1 MREMMKIIL
10 EMVQTVHKTLEIL
23 NENNKKQELP
33 NDLGEENKKLNEN
46 NKKLEE
52 EIKILNEKNKTLEEG
67 NKRYE
72 EGNKDKIRKFIKK
85 ILKLSILMVLIIGV
99 FWEIDNLADKYYESK
114 NKYPSKDCYEIE
126 KNCTIKEAESQK
138 KIAEL
143 EKEIC
148 GLKEKLNKPLPKQTI
163 KNQPKNAD
171 GNKSIIIN
179 QSFN

>member
-10 EMVQTVHKTLEIL
+10 EMVQMVHKTLEIL

-52 EIKILNEKNKTLEEG
+52 EIKKLNEKNKILEDG
-67 NKRYE
+67 NKE
-72 EGNKDKIRKFIKK
+72 KIRKFIKT
-85 ILKLSILMVLIIGV
+85 ILKLVIFIGLMIGI
-99 FWEIDNLADKYYESK
+99 FWEINNLADKYYESK
-114 NKYPSKDCYEIE
+114 NKYPSKDCCEIE
-126 KNCTIKEAESQK
+126 KKYATKEVESQK

-143 EKEIC
+143 EKEIS
-148 GLKEKLNKPLPKQTI
+148 GLKEKLNKPLPKQNI